1 MKKNVLLKMILSLVL
16 AFVMT
21 VSVVACGTGGKKDN
35 PKDSDPTATP
45 SATEDA
51 TEEPTPTPEATP
63 VPMEDILAAL
73 SSLQYGEVKNVILF
87 IGDGMGKNHVPATDA
102 ITGGRYNGKL
112 ALEYLPNTAS
122 VKTVCTEGEPDSASG
137 GTALATG
144 YKGKR
149 SQIGLNNA
157 GEEVQNVV
165 ELAHS
170 LGKSTGAITTES
182 IVDATPAT
190 FTVHAANRKDE
201 SNIARLQI
209 ETSVCDLIIG
219 GGKAMYDK
227 LFASEG
233 PNYTEY
239 FKEHNITYTNS
250 WDDVL
255 AFNGQG
261 RLIAPLVDDYW
272 FYDVEYWKAAA
283 DRDARLGTDTEKDA
297 TMAPCSLAE
306 MTEQAIK
313 ILSQNENGFFLM
325 VEGGALD
332 EVAHNSD
339 LMEMTRHMLAF
350 DEAVEVGIKYAY
362 ANKDT
367 IIIVTADHNTG
378 GLLEKE
384 EADKYVTKHA
394 KDNYTVNDEW
404 CLENAGLH
412 CLLEGEKIAQAKN
425 PSVTLEELPYR
436 FTTIAHT
443 SDDVYVWAIGPGT
456 SELMETSKL
465 ASFHIGKFIGKAISG
480 QEFGATATNGTK

>member
-1 MKKNVLLKMILSLVL
+1 MKKNVLLKILVSLVL
-16 AFVMT
+16 AVAMM
-21 VSVVACGTGGKKDN
+21 VSVVACTTNESKDE
-35 PKDSDPTATP
+35 PEPTANNPT
-45 SATEDA
+45 SAPTN
-51 TEEPTPTPEATP
+51 EPTPEPSPTPAETP
-63 VPMEDILAAL
+63 VPMDDILAAL

-87 IGDGMGKNHVPATDA
+87 IGDGMGQNHVPATDL

-112 ALEYLPNTAS
+112 ALEFLPSKGIA
-122 VKTVCTEGEPDSASG
+122 KTVCTEGEPDSASG
-137 GTALATG
+137 GTALSTG

-149 SQIGLNNA
+149 SQIALNAA
-157 GEEVQNVV
+157 GQEVQSVV

-201 SNIARLQI
+201 SNIAKLQI
-209 ETSVCDLIIG
+209 ETSVCDLIMG

-227 LFASEG
+227 LFAQDG
-233 PNYTEY
+233 ANYIEY

-255 AFNGQG
+255 AWNGEG
-261 RLIAPLVDDYW
+261 RLIAPMVEDYW
-272 FYDVEYWKAAA
+272 FYDVEYWSKVA
-283 DRDARLGTDTEKDA
+283 DRETLLGTDTEKDP

-313 ILSQNENGFFLM
+313 ILSKNEKGFFLM

-332 EVAHNSD
+332 EVAHNTD
-339 LMEMTRHMLAF
+339 LLEMTRHMLAF
-350 DEAVEVGIKYAY
+350 DEAVEVGIRYAY

-378 GLLEKE
+378 GLLPKE
-384 EADKYVTKHA
+384 DADKYISKHS
-394 KDNYTVNDEW
+394 KDNYIVNDEW
-404 CLENAGLH
+404 CWENTGIH
-412 CLLEGEKIAQAKN
+412 CVLEGEKIAAAKN
-425 PSVTLEELPYR
+425 PGVVWDELPYR

-443 SDDVYVWAIGPGT
+443 SDDVDVWAIGPGT
-456 SELMETSKL
+456 DELMNTNKL
-465 ASFHIGKFIGKAISG
+465 ASFHIGKFIGKALSG
-480 QEFGATATNGTK
+480 EEFGATAANGTK